1 MTKRLCIKYLHSV
14 YTSRGFI
21 LDHILSH
28 FEIESAREDPAVV
41 SIKVNTTSA
50 SEHVGDVERLVYVLI
65 ERLQGLTSILSFIK
79 YPKMTKIGIV
89 HLYLFW
95 LNIFPRKG
103 GISNYVDLSILIDE
117 TKTDFNLH

>member
-1 MTKRLCIKYLHSV
+1 M
-14 YTSRGFI
+14 
-21 LDHILSH
+21 LSH
-28 FEIESAREDPAVV
+28 FEIESAREDPTVV

-50 SEHVGDVERLVYVLI
+50 LERVGDVERLVYVLI
-65 ERLQGLTSILSFIK
+65 ERLQGLTRILSFIK

-89 HLYLFW
+89 HLYLLW

-103 GISNYVDLSILIDE
+103 GISNYFDLSILIDE